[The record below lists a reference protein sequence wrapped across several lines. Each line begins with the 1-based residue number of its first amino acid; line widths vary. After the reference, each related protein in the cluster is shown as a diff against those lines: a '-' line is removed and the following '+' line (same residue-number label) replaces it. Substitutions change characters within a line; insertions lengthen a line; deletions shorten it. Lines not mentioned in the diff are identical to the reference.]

1 MVVTENPE
9 DLVVSTQVL
18 AEFYRTITRRIA
30 RPLAEDLAAEAVGH
44 LARYRAIGNDAG
56 LVLSAVA
63 FARAHG
69 LAIWDALIVRA
80 AQVARCDRL
89 LTEDPARRSQI
100 RDVVVVN
107 PFREARATE

>member
-9 DLVVSTQVL
+9 ELVVSTQVL
-18 AEFYRTITRRIA
+18 AEFYWTMTRGIA

-44 LARYRAIGNDAG
+44 LARYRVIGNDAG

-63 FARAHG
+63 FARAHR

-89 LTEDPARRSQI
+89 LTEDLHDGARYG
-100 RDVVVVN
+100 DVVVVN
-107 PFREARATE
+107 PFREAGATG